1 MKVLEFLDHSHIP
14 YEVLTHEPTYDA
26 QHMAHAV
33 HVPGKAVAKTVLLR
47 ANHGYRYMT
56 AIVPAT
62 RMIDFDVASHA
73 LGNCELRLATEEE
86 VSEVCPDC
94 EFGVLPP
101 FGSQY
106 GAKTVVDSSLAKED
120 EIVFE
125 GSTHHES
132 IRMKLADFCRLESP
146 LIVPLTRPTR

>member
-1 MKVLEFLDHSHIP
+1 MNVLEFLNQRQVPYKILSHK
-14 YEVLTHEPTYDA
+14 PTYDA

-33 HVPGKAVAKTVLLR
+33 HVKGEAVAKTVLLR

-62 RMIDFDVASHA
+62 RKIDFDLASRS
-73 LGNCELRLATEEE
+73 LGSCDFRLASEAE

-94 EFGVLPP
+94 EAGVLLP

-106 GAKTVVDSSLAKED
+106 GAMTIVDSSLANEE

-125 GSTHHES
+125 GSTHHEA
-132 IRMKLADFCRLESP
+132 IRMKFADFCRLESP
-146 LIVPLTRPTR
+146 LIIPLTRTW